1 MVNLVATMWRRLL
14 RKRWV
19 LALIF
24 GLLLVYFLSSTSKQE
39 ERAVRDRNPLQVQ
52 DHDQPIPWK
61 VQFNLGNSSRLS
73 NQRRDS
79 IQGKLLSALP
89 PHGWAPLRFVPSTEQ
104 YCCDGCCKQLLEH
117 FLNWA
122 AVAFHNLFMAVE
134 DHLEL
139 CLAKCRTSSQSVQQE
154 STYWDPI
161 AKYCYEESLPELF
174 PA

>member
-1 MVNLVATMWRRLL
+1 MWRRLP

-39 ERAVRDRNPLQVQ
+39 ERAMRDRNPLLVQ
-52 DHDQPIPWK
+52 DRDQPIQWK
-61 VQFNLGNSSRLS
+61 VQFNLGNSSRLG
-73 NQRRDS
+73 NQRRNS

-89 PHGWAPLRFVPSTEQ
+89 PHGWAPLRF
-104 YCCDGCCKQLLEH
+104 KQLLEH

-139 CLAKCRTSSQSVQQE
+139 CLAKCRISSQSVQHE
-154 STYWDPI
+154 NTYRDPI